1 MPNEILDDEDVVTGA
16 EGPKYNKDLSVLEE
30 GSTSTKEEDD
40 EIIPDV
46 DDNKII
52 QDEEKEEIEEKI
64 EQTEEEKQD
73 EQKLAVQF
81 DIPTFGE
88 IKAKYPDIVKDFP
101 GLRGLFYQA
110 AEINK
115 IFPSVEDAKE
125 ALEDNE
131 AFVVLRESVIKGE
144 PENFIDALKSQS
156 DETLSVF
163 GYNFL
168 VKLAEKDNK
177 AYFNVVTPLFENLIR
192 HVHDSASGE
201 EAENIRNATL
211 VFSMALFGKEGAEV
225 AQGKKTFAKKI
236 EIPKPKDD
244 SEIFNKTLNEV
255 GTKTNNVL
263 STIINEGFSEEDK
276 KALTPYLRK
285 SIVKETIEELWSQ
298 LAKDPAHSSVMKS
311 RWNRAKINGYMED
324 DKTKIISTLLVR
336 AKSLIPSIRTKL
348 KNDALGITAKA
359 SKDRIEKIE
368 SRITKKEISGGPSS
382 SRSSERTSDSK
393 KNGKVDYRRM
403 SDLDILEL

>member
-1 MPNEILDDEDVVTGA
+1 MPNDILDNNEIDEQILGA
-16 EGPKYNKDLSVLEE
+16 EGPKYNKDLSILEE
-30 GSTSTKEEDD
+30 GSTSDKDDEVLIETDEEDKEEKD
-40 EIIPDV
+40 EIGKV
-46 DDNKII
+46 
-52 QDEEKEEIEEKI
+52 EEKI

-73 EQKLAVQF
+73 NEKLTVQF

-88 IKAKYPDIVKDFP
+88 IKAKYPEIVKDFP

-110 AEINK
+110 AEISK

-131 AFVVLRESVIKGE
+131 AFVSLRESVISGE
-144 PENFIDALKSQS
+144 SDSFIDALKSQS
-156 DETLSVF
+156 EETLSAF

-168 VKLAEKDNK
+168 VKLSEKDNK

-192 HVHDSASGE
+192 YVFDSSKDE
-201 EAENIRNATL
+201 DVKNAAL
-211 VFSMALFGKEGAEV
+211 VFSEALFGTSEV
-225 AQGKKTFAKKI
+225 AEGKKTFAKKI

-244 SEIFNKTLNEV
+244 SEIFNKALNEV

-263 STIINEGFSEEDK
+263 ATIINEGFSEEDK

-285 SIVKETIEELWSQ
+285 SIVKETIEELWAQ
-298 LAKDPAHSSVMKS
+298 LAKDSAHASVMKS
-311 RWNRAKINGYMED
+311 RWNRAKLNGYSED

-359 SKDRIEKIE
+359 SKDKIEKIQ
-368 SRITKKEISGGPSS
+368 SKITRKEVSGGPSS
-382 SRSSERTSDSK
+382 TKSSDRSESSQ
-393 KNGKVDYRRM
+393 KNGKVDYRKM